1 MSSGRFLEIAC
12 ANAPSD
18 KLMSFRAGVSELVF
32 EIPEMDSMLVP
43 TSVRLCGKLRCYGS
57 FDKTAGGADL
67 SGTEMA
73 INPRLGVYG
82 FMNTITARSLRHQTT
97 IEQCRN
103 FNRFMSSYLSL
114 TSSVQDLTGHQ
125 SQTVLSSSN
134 YLEQKTNLV
143 NQGTETSISFS
154 APLPTGLLTSG
165 LIPLSS
171 KFGIGGLQLSVQLE
185 SDSQFFYSVGGVVNN
200 ETWYEIENPHLVMEV
215 RDPNPDQLSQLMKQT
230 SGSISY
236 QSISSYYDTLSSSS
250 PSINFNLGLSRV
262 RSALVNFIKSDRLSN
277 MQFDGL
283 ATLMPTLAGDGSA
296 TTKKGD
302 IANITEIAWL
312 KGGTMYP
319 KHYPIVANVRD
330 TAKTQ
335 VCDPEIIRDYINSV
349 VPYVNNRASAVS
361 VANANRDWM
370 GDVANTKSMDS
381 NKIPDG
387 GLVWGLGVN
396 YDSLGGS
403 GSDFS
408 QENWGLTL
416 KMDASDGDT
425 TSAFIFVNS
434 EQTLVYNPNGVQ
446 VVQ

>member
-1 MSSGRFLEIAC
+1 MSSGRFLEISC

-57 FDKTAGGADL
+57 FDKTSAGADL
-67 SGTEMA
+67 STTEMS

-97 IEQCRN
+97 IEQVRN

-125 SQTVLSSSN
+125 SQSVLSSSN

-143 NQGTETSISFS
+143 DQGTDTSISFS

-185 SDSQFFYSVGGVVNN
+185 SDSQFFYSTGGTVNA

-215 RDPNPDQLSQLMKQT
+215 RDPNPDQLSQLMKQP

-236 QSISSYYDTLSSSS
+236 QSISSYYDTIASSS

-262 RSALVNFIKSDRLSN
+262 RSAFVNFIKSDRLAN
-277 MQFDGL
+277 MSFDGL
-283 ATLMPTLAGDGSA
+283 ATLMPTLGVAPNI
-296 TTKKGD
+296 GD
-302 IANITEIAWL
+302 IANITEVAWL

-319 KHYPIVANVRD
+319 KHYPIIANVRD
-330 TAKTQ
+330 TATTQ

-349 VPYVNNRASAVS
+349 VPYNNNRATAIS

-370 GDVANTKSMDS
+370 TAHGGASMDS
-381 NKIPDG
+381 TKIPDG
-387 GLVWGLGVN
+387 GLTWGLGVN

-403 GSDFS
+403 GSDFT
-408 QENWGLTL
+408 QQNFGLTL

-425 TSAFIFVNS
+425 VSAFIFVNS

>member
-18 KLMSFRAGVSELVF
+18 KLMSFRAGVSELVY

-43 TSVRLCGKLRCYGS
+43 TSIRMCGKLRCYGAY
-57 FDKTAGGADL
+57 DKSVGLGA
-67 SGTEMA
+67 TEMN
-73 INPRLGVYG
+73 INERLGVYG

-97 IEQCRN
+97 IEQVRN
-103 FNRFMSSYLSL
+103 FNRFMSSYISL

-125 SQTVLSSSN
+125 SQSALTSSN
-134 YLEQKTNLV
+134 YLEQKTNLAD
-143 NQGTETSISFS
+143 QGADTSIAFS

-185 SDSQFFYSVGGVVNN
+185 SDSQFFYSTGGTVNA
-200 ETWYEIENPHLVMEV
+200 ETWHEIENPHLVMEV

-230 SGSISY
+230 SGSISF
-236 QSISSYYDTLSSSS
+236 QSISSYYDTLASSS

-262 RSALVNFIKSDRLSN
+262 RSALVNFIRSDRLSN
-277 MQFDGL
+277 MSFDGL
-283 ATLMPTLAGDGSA
+283 ATLMPTLS
-296 TTKKGD
+296 TNV
-302 IANITEIAWL
+302 IANITEVSWL

-319 KHYPIVANVRD
+319 KHYPIIANVRD
-330 TAKTQ
+330 TSTTQ
-335 VCDPEIIRDYINSV
+335 VCDPEIVRDYINSV
-349 VPYVNNRASAVS
+349 VPYINNRASAIS

-370 GDVANTKSMDS
+370 TAHAGASMDS
-381 NKIPDG
+381 TKIPDG
-387 GLVWGLGVN
+387 GLTWGLGVN

-403 GSDFS
+403 GSDFT
-408 QENWGLTL
+408 QQNWGLTL
-416 KMDASDGDT
+416 KMDGSDGDT

-446 VVQ
+446 VVK

>member
-18 KLMSFRAGVSELVF
+18 KLMSFRAGVSELVY

-43 TSVRLCGKLRCYGS
+43 TSIRMCGKLRCYGAY
-57 FDKTAGGADL
+57 DKSVGLGA
-67 SGTEMA
+67 TEMN
-73 INPRLGVYG
+73 INERLGVYG

-97 IEQCRN
+97 IEQVRN
-103 FNRFMSSYLSL
+103 FNRFMSSYISL

-125 SQTVLSSSN
+125 SQSALTSSN
-134 YLEQKTNLV
+134 YLEQKTNLAD
-143 NQGTETSISFS
+143 QGADTSIAFS

-185 SDSQFFYSVGGVVNN
+185 SDSQFFYSTGGTVNA

-230 SGSISY
+230 SGSISF
-236 QSISSYYDTLSSSS
+236 QSISSYYDTLASSS

-262 RSALVNFIKSDRLSN
+262 RSALVNFIRSDRLSN
-277 MQFDGL
+277 MSFDGL
-283 ATLMPTLAGDGSA
+283 ATLMPTLS
-296 TTKKGD
+296 TNV
-302 IANITEIAWL
+302 IANITEVSWL

-319 KHYPIVANVRD
+319 KHYPIIANVRD
-330 TAKTQ
+330 TSTTQ
-335 VCDPEIIRDYINSV
+335 VCDPEIVRDYINSV
-349 VPYVNNRASAVS
+349 VPYINNRASAIS

-370 GDVANTKSMDS
+370 TAHAGASMDS
-381 NKIPDG
+381 TKIPDG
-387 GLVWGLGVN
+387 GLTWGLGVN

-403 GSDFS
+403 GSDFT
-408 QENWGLTL
+408 QQNWGLTL
-416 KMDASDGDT
+416 KMDGSDGDT

-446 VVQ
+446 VVK

>member
-18 KLMSFRAGVSELVF
+18 KLMSFRAGVSELVY

-43 TSVRLCGKLRCYGS
+43 TSIRMCGKLRCYGAY
-57 FDKTAGGADL
+57 DKSVGLGA
-67 SGTEMA
+67 TQMN
-73 INPRLGVYG
+73 INERLGVYG

-97 IEQCRN
+97 IEQVRN
-103 FNRFMSSYLSL
+103 FNRFMSSYISL

-125 SQTVLSSSN
+125 SQSALTSSN
-134 YLEQKTNLV
+134 YLEQKTNLAD
-143 NQGTETSISFS
+143 QGADTSIAFS

-185 SDSQFFYSVGGVVNN
+185 SDSQFFYSTGGTVNA

-215 RDPNPDQLSQLMKQT
+215 RDPSPDQLSQLMKQT
-230 SGSISY
+230 SGSISF
-236 QSISSYYDTLSSSS
+236 QSISSYYDTLASSS

-262 RSALVNFIKSDRLSN
+262 RSALVNFIRSDRLSN
-277 MQFDGL
+277 MSFDGL
-283 ATLMPTLAGDGSA
+283 ATLMPTLS
-296 TTKKGD
+296 TNV
-302 IANITEIAWL
+302 IANITEVSWL

-319 KHYPIVANVRD
+319 KHYPIIANVRD
-330 TAKTQ
+330 TSITQ
-335 VCDPEIIRDYINSV
+335 VCDPEIVRDYINSV
-349 VPYVNNRASAVS
+349 VPYINNRASAIS

-370 GDVANTKSMDS
+370 TAHAGASMDS
-381 NKIPDG
+381 TKIPDG
-387 GLVWGLGVN
+387 GLTWGLGVN

-403 GSDFS
+403 GSDFT

-416 KMDASDGDT
+416 KMDGSDGDT

-446 VVQ
+446 VVK

>member
-57 FDKTAGGADL
+57 FDKTSVRLDTGKH
-67 SGTEMA
+67 MA
-73 INPRLGVYG
+73 INSRLGVYG

-97 IEQCRN
+97 IEQVRN
-103 FNRFMSSYLSL
+103 FNRFMSSYLPL

-134 YLEQKTNLV
+134 YLEQQEHLV
-143 NQGTETSISFS
+143 FVGADASTAFS

-171 KFGIGGLQLSVQLE
+171 KFGIGGLQLSIQLE
-185 SDSQFFYSVGGVVNN
+185 SDSQFFYSVDGTVNN

-230 SGSISY
+230 SGSVSF
-236 QSISSYYDTLSSSS
+236 QSISSYYDTIASSS

-277 MQFDGL
+277 MEFDGL
-283 ATLMPTLAGDGSA
+283 ATLMPTLGEAPS
-296 TTKKGD
+296 KGD
-302 IANITEIAWL
+302 IANITEVAWL

-319 KHYPIVANVRD
+319 KHYPIIANVRD
-330 TAKTQ
+330 TSLTQ

-349 VPYVNNRASAVS
+349 VPYNNNRATAVS

-370 GDVANTKSMDS
+370 TDVANAKSLDS

-387 GLVWGLGVN
+387 GLIWGLGVN

-403 GSDFS
+403 GSDFT
-408 QENWGLTL
+408 QQNWGLTL

-425 TSAFIFVNS
+425 VSAFIFVNS

-446 VVQ
+446 VIQ